1 MGAVRINLVF
11 GNQYQKKNG
20 NKPSGHPLPPKNEDE
35 EKRGP
40 DDKEKDT
47 AVNKK
52 DK

>member
-20 NKPSGHPLPPKNEDE
+20 NKPSGHPLPP
-35 EKRGP
+35 EKRDDEKCCP

-47 AVNKK
+47 AENNK

>member
-11 GNQYQKKNG
+11 GNQYQKKNE
-20 NKPSGHPLPPKNEDE
+20 NKPSGHPLPPENKDEDE
-35 EKRGP
+35 RGS

-47 AVNKK
+47 AANNK

>member
-20 NKPSGHPLPPKNEDE
+20 NKPSGHPLPPGKKE
-35 EKRGP
+35 ENKRGL
-40 DDKEKDT
+40 DDKEKDN
-47 AVNKK
+47 AENNK